1 MKIVDSPYEFGDIVY
16 LKTDVDQK
24 KRIVTA
30 MMMRGDGACLFELSC
45 GTEAKWHYA
54 FEITT
59 EKDVVMTT
67 TNG

>member
-1 MKIVDSPYEFGDIVY
+1 MKIIDAPFEFGDIVY

-24 KRIVTA
+24 KRIVSS
-30 MMMRGDGACLFELSC
+30 MMMRGDGSCMFELSC

-59 EKDVVMTT
+59 EKDVLATT
-67 TNG
+67 TN